1 MTGSGWPGKRMSS
14 HWGDLLRLGLNP
26 GWPPTLRIRKS
37 WGWGVAPS
45 RVARVNP
52 GRVDLVELDEAEV
65 MELRRRDKGNV

>member
-1 MTGSGWPGKRMSS
+1 
-14 HWGDLLRLGLNP
+14 
-26 GWPPTLRIRKS
+26 
-37 WGWGVAPS
+37 VAPT